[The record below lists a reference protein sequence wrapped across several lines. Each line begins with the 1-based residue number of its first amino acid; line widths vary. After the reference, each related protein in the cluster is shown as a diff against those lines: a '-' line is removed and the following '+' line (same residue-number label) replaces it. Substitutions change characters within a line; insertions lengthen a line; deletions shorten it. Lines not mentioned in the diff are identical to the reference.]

1 MTVKD
6 VFIRTIEQAAWI
18 TGTYLNDLTDAELLI
33 RPVPGMNH
41 VAWQLGHLV
50 LSEHEKVTSLGHKM
64 PELPAGFAA
73 AHSKEMAGSD
83 DPKRFE
89 KKADYLRLM
98 KTAHEGTIRAIQATP
113 AADFDQPAP
122 ESLRRYSPTVGA
134 VFNLIGAHAFMH
146 HGQIV
151 ALRRKLGKPVVI

>member
-6 VFIRTIEQAAWI
+6 VFIRTIEQATWI
-18 TGTYLNDLTDAELLI
+18 TGTYLNDLTDADLLI

-41 VAWQLGHLV
+41 VAWQLGHLI
-50 LSEHEKVTSLGHKM
+50 LSEHEKVTSLAHKM

-73 AHSKEMAGSD
+73 AHSKETASSD
-83 DPKRFE
+83 DPKRFA
-89 KKADYLRLM
+89 KKADYLALM
-98 KTAHEGTIRAIQATP
+98 KKMHEGTIGAIKATP
-113 AADFDQPAP
+113 DADFDKPGP
-122 ESLRRYSPTVGA
+122 ESLRRYSPTVGS
-134 VFNLIGAHAFMH
+134 VFNLIGTHEFMH